1 MLLLRQPGFSN
12 GRLEARAP
20 ALATDAIR
28 ARGSAPSASACAAAP
43 CRFPFPYPFLTESVT
58 DPRRFTP

>member
-28 ARGSAPSASACAAAP
+28 ARGSAPSASALAAAP
-43 CRFPFPYPFLTESVT
+43 FPFPFLTESVT

>member
-20 ALATDAIR
+20 VLATDAIR
-28 ARGSAPSASACAAAP
+28 AHGSAPSVSACAAAP
-43 CRFPFPYPFLTESVT
+43 CPLPFPFLTESVT